1 MSTCL
6 AKIEPENSPLLWL
19 TLNVICLILSIF
31 FFVVIGLA
39 KQGSISSFIGLY
51 MFYNLLLCIVWIF
64 EVTLPIMIHG
74 WGVVKNWYKKIE
86 ILVVLYFMVDAVITI
101 FAYDKLMTDKI
112 WVLIDAII
120 TTLLFLYMTMET
132 VVLLQYAKTNNSDYG
147 TDISLRRINDDEQEE
162 EYNVT

>member
-1 MSTCL
+1 
-6 AKIEPENSPLLWL
+6 
-19 TLNVICLILSIF
+19 
-31 FFVVIGLA
+31 
-39 KQGSISSFIGLY
+39 
-51 MFYNLLLCIVWIF
+51 
-64 EVTLPIMIHG
+64 MIHG

-162 EYNVT
+162 VYNVT